1 MSRPHRVISARQARA
16 LRVVASLG
24 VLALLAAC
32 ASHRPANLAQRQEA
46 EQYAA
51 HARGN
56 YIPPGPPDDPWGP
69 YIQEAS
75 ARFDVPDQ
83 WIRAVMHQESGGKL
97 YHGGELVTSW
107 AGAMGLMQ
115 VMPATYDGLHDRY
128 NLGDDPFDPH
138 DNIMAGAAYMREMYD
153 IYGTPGFLAAYNAG
167 PARLDDYLS
176 NNRPLPDET
185 RHYVAAIGPYIEG
198 VYPINRSPA
207 EQYAMNALP
216 IDIPRGTRYGRS
228 VQLASSRGNGGR
240 APYASPV
247 QVAQLPTPPRPTAAR
262 SQTYAALALP
272 PPPPPAVSHGGFQLI
287 GSAYA
292 ASVPM
297 HGYGAASG
305 QWAIQVGAFA
315 RESQAHAALGSA
327 KQQAHE
333 TLAVAHTTV
342 AGVHQG
348 HGLLYRARLTGLS
361 RDSAVRACEKL
372 AHSRTNCIVLSP
384 DAQS

>member
-1 MSRPHRVISARQARA
+1 MSRPPRIFSVRQTRV
-16 LRVVASLG
+16 LRTTAS
-24 VLALLAAC
+24 LALLAVLAAC
-32 ASHRPANLAQRQEA
+32 AGHHNNLAQRQEA
-46 EQYAA
+46 AQYAA

-56 YIPPGPPDDPWGP
+56 YIPPGPPTDPWGP
-69 YIQEAS
+69 YIREAS

-128 NLGDDPFDPH
+128 SLGDDPFDPH
-138 DNIMAGAAYMREMYD
+138 DNIMAGTAYMREMYD

-198 VYPINRSPA
+198 VYPVNRSPA
-207 EQYAMNALP
+207 EQYAMNELP

-228 VQLASSRGNGGR
+228 VQIASSHGNGGR
-240 APYASPV
+240 TPYAAPV
-247 QVAQLPTPPRPTAAR
+247 QVAQMPDPPRQSATRP
-262 SQTYAALALP
+262 QTYASLVLP
-272 PPPPPAVSHGGFQLI
+272 PPPPPVASRGGFQLI

-292 ASVPM
+292 ATVPT
-297 HGYGAASG
+297 HSYGAASG

-315 RESQAHAALGSA
+315 HESQAHAAVGSA
-327 KQQAHE
+327 KQQAQ
-333 TLAVAHTTV
+333 LAVAHTTV
-342 AGVHQG
+342 ATVHQG
-348 HGLLYRARLTGLS
+348 HGFMYRARLTGLS
-361 RDSAVRACEKL
+361 RDSAVHACEKL
-372 AHSRTNCIVLSP
+372 ARSRTNCIVLSP
-384 DAQS
+384 DSQS